1 MLFLM
6 LLLMTAAL
14 VYQLLALVSLWRFFQ
29 KPLAAAALPEP
40 PGFTVFKPVKGLDP
54 ETRECLMTFLAQDY
68 HPYQV
73 LFGVA
78 DPGDPVLS
86 VERTT
91 YDSDGV
97 IIEFCQSILRADRYR
112 YSVELRDV

>member
-1 MLFLM
+1 MPV
-6 LLLMTAAL
+6 LLDDDDAAIL
-14 VYQLLALVSLWRFFQ
+14 
-29 KPLAAAALPEP
+29 
-40 PGFTVFKPVKGLDP
+40 GG
-54 ETRECLMTFLAQDY
+54 
-68 HPYQV
+68 
-73 LFGVA
+73 

-112 YSVELRDV
+112 YSVELRDL